1 MTQPNCHRIQR
12 QIVELS
18 LGGGLA
24 SPVVQESLAHAF
36 REELVPELTA
46 VFDRVANAHQLL
58 RLDRLEID
66 LGTIATNDWQ
76 PQLRRRLGI
85 ELAQELARYTP
96 ESMDPGSGVSP
107 NDRPREPLR
116 LFLFFLEHGRIPWWG
131 ERPASG
137 WSAFLSGTMLD
148 GPALQRLLHDDT
160 RARVRFIDSL
170 DDERLE
176 HAIERWCGVPHAA
189 RALEWLT
196 RRSGWVL
203 ERRESRRHFWR
214 HLLDAALDHGAL
226 LVRGPELLRE
236 LIDLEPVA
244 PPRIADAEEPVTAVE
259 KPSADDEVLAA
270 GRSEGLPSPWRE
282 WLADAR
288 RPAAWQPAS
297 REQTVGK
304 PDDLPR
310 SQGSAPSPGDTRRP
324 LAAST
329 QADEDAIYL
338 PGAGA
343 ILLHP
348 FLETLFRDRGLL
360 EGRDFRDLV
369 AREHAVHLVGLL
381 VFGHREVPEFD
392 LVAAKLLCGYP
403 LEEPL
408 APAALEDTDAASCE
422 ELLAAVLRHW
432 SALRSSS
439 ADWLRTQFFLRDGK
453 LERVDEGFRLTVER
467 RAQDVLLAR
476 LPWGL
481 GVIGF
486 PWMKEKVFVRW
497 LD

>member
-1 MTQPNCHRIQR
+1 MTQPNRHRIQR
-12 QIVELS
+12 QIVELT

-24 SPVVQESLAHAF
+24 SPAVQESLAYTF

-58 RLDRLEID
+58 RLDRLDID
-66 LGTIATNDWQ
+66 LGTIVTNDWQ
-76 PQLRRRLGI
+76 PELRRRLWI

-96 ESMDPGSGVSP
+96 ESMDPVSGVSP
-107 NDRPREPLR
+107 DDRPREPLR

-131 ERPASG
+131 TRPEAGWRAS
-137 WSAFLSGTMLD
+137 LSGARLD
-148 GPALQRLLHDDT
+148 GLPLRAILQTDPHARL
-160 RARVRFIDSL
+160 RFVDSL
-170 DDERLE
+170 DDDLLD
-176 HAIERWCGVPHAA
+176 HAVAGWCGVPHSMLAVEMFARRATPMQA
-189 RALEWLT
+189 RADW
-196 RRSGWVL
+196 RR
-203 ERRESRRHFWR
+203 RFWS
-214 HLLDAALDHGAL
+214 HLLESAVEPGVLPA
-226 LVRGPELLRE
+226 RGPELVRE
-236 LIDLEPVA
+236 LLDGVHAADPELAVK
-244 PPRIADAEEPVTAVE
+244 PPTPARG
-259 KPSADDEVLAA
+259 PSAEIDDTKPDALVNE
-270 GRSEGLPSPWRE
+270 LPSPWRE
-282 WLADAR
+282 WLTSAR
-288 RPAAWQPAS
+288 RLEPVRDPRLEPVRQKAADGRRVSPTKLRA
-297 REQTVGK
+297 RRDMRAPLK
-304 PDDLPR
+304 PL
-310 SQGSAPSPGDTRRP
+310 
-324 LAAST
+324 
-329 QADEDAIYL
+329 DEDAIYL

-360 EGRDFRDLV
+360 EGRDFRDLA

-381 VFGHREVPEFD
+381 VFGCREVPEFN

-408 APAALEDTDAASCE
+408 APAVLEDADAAACE
-422 ELLAAVLRHW
+422 ELLVAVLRHW

-453 LERVDEGFRLTVER
+453 LEKVDEGFRLTVER

>member
-1 MTQPNCHRIQR
+1 MTQPNRHRIQR
-12 QIVELS
+12 QIVELT
-18 LGGGLA
+18 LDGGLA
-24 SPVVQESLAHAF
+24 SPAVQESLAYTF
-36 REELVPELTA
+36 REELVPEMTT

-66 LGTIATNDWQ
+66 LGTIVTHDWQ
-76 PQLRRRLGI
+76 PELRRRLWI
-85 ELAQELARYTP
+85 ELTQELARYRP

-107 NDRPREPLR
+107 DDRSREPLR

-137 WSAFLSGTMLD
+137 WRASLSGVRLD
-148 GPALQRLLHDDT
+148 GVPLRAILQTDPHARL
-160 RARVRFIDSL
+160 RFVDSL
-170 DDERLE
+170 DDDLLE
-176 HAIERWCGVPHAA
+176 HAVAGWCGVPHSVLAFEMFARRAMPMQA
-189 RALEWLT
+189 RAGWRRRFWSHLLEAAVEPD
-196 RRSGWVL
+196 VL
-203 ERRESRRHFWR
+203 PARGPELVRE
-214 HLLDAALDHGAL
+214 LLDAAHAAD
-226 LVRGPELLRE
+226 PEFPARLPAPASGTSAE
-236 LIDLEPVA
+236 ID
-244 PPRIADAEEPVTAVE
+244 DA
-259 KPSADDEVLAA
+259 KPEVLLD
-270 GRSEGLPSPWRE
+270 ELPSPWRE
-282 WLADAR
+282 WLTSGHNPGTAGHESPSKPVTQNDANR
-288 RPAAWQPAS
+288 RGVSPVKLRAGRDMRAPL
-297 REQTVGK
+297 K
-304 PDDLPR
+304 PL
-310 SQGSAPSPGDTRRP
+310 
-324 LAAST
+324 
-329 QADEDAIYL
+329 DENAIYL

-348 FLETLFRDRGLL
+348 FLETMFRDRGLL
-360 EGRDFRDLV
+360 EGRDFRDLA

-381 VFGHREVPEFD
+381 VFGCREVPEFD

-408 APAALEDTDAASCE
+408 APAALEDADAVACE

-439 ADWLRTQFFLRDGK
+439 ADWLRAQFFLRDGK